1 MIERD
6 FHGYKMH
13 DAIHEVEM
21 IIGDI
26 RKRNVTETVR
36 FITGIGIIQ
45 ISISELLNSYHI
57 GFTYQLGNQGVLIAT
72 IE

>member
-1 MIERD
+1 MIEYD
-6 FHGYKMH
+6 FHGYTMH

-21 IIGDI
+21 LIGDI
-26 RKRNVTETVR
+26 RKRKATETIK

-45 ISISELLNSYHI
+45 ISLTELLNSYHI
-57 GFTYQLGNQGVLIAT
+57 GYTYQLGNQGVLIAI